1 MPNKGFIMSIIRDT
15 RAKISILFFVI
26 VTVWWML
33 LPANSDLQEIMS
45 KRFLWGSFYQIIAL
59 WGGLVG
65 ILIAQSWGGV
75 KSVLGRSALAFSIG
89 LLLQVFGQSVYS
101 YYNLIAKIEAP
112 YPSIGDVG
120 FFGSIP
126 LYIWGVLSLGRAA
139 GVRVSLRSFSNQ
151 IWAVIIPLILL
162 SGSYIIFLQGHTYD
176 WSVPLTTFLDFAYP
190 LGQAFYVS
198 LALLIFFLS
207 RKVLGGIM
215 RGPTIF
221 FLFAL
226 VVQYLADFNFL
237 YQASRGTWYVAGYGD
252 YLYAI
257 SYLVMSLALFYL
269 GISYKTLAQ
278 KN

>member
-1 MPNKGFIMSIIRDT
+1 MPKNGFITIILRDF
-15 RAKISILFFVI
+15 RAKIAIIFFAI
-26 VTVWWML
+26 VTVWWL
-33 LPANSDLQEIMS
+33 TLPNNSDLQDIMN
-45 KRFLWGSFYQIIAL
+45 KRFLWGSFYQIMAL

-65 ILIAQSWGGV
+65 IVISRSWGGL

-89 LLLQVFGQSVYS
+89 LLMQVFGQSVYS
-101 YYNLIAKIEAP
+101 YYNLIAEIEAP
-112 YPSIGDVG
+112 YPSLGDIG

-126 LYIWGVLSLGRAA
+126 FYIWGVSSLARAA
-139 GVRVSLRSFSNQ
+139 GARVSLRSFNNQ
-151 IWAVIIPLILL
+151 IWAIVIPLILL
-162 SGSYIIFLQGHTYD
+162 SGSYFIFLNNHSYD
-176 WSVPLTTFLDFAYP
+176 WSAPLTTILDFGYP

-198 LALLIFFLS
+198 LVILTLLLS
-207 RKVLGGIM
+207 RNVLGGLM
-215 RGPTIF
+215 RGPIVF

-257 SYLVMSLALFYL
+257 AYLIMSLALIYL

-278 KN
+278 KS